1 MNMRSRCDAS
11 ALETVYGAHYT
22 CRRQKPHNNSSD
34 YKSRKLISCA
44 LDSLLATFCNRLDY
58 LHLT

>member
-11 ALETVYGAHYT
+11 ALETVYGARYT

-44 LDSLLATFCNRLDY
+44 LDSLLATF
-58 LHLT
+58 